1 MNENNILKKIEE
13 YKVFDVKLI
22 ANNTKLLITEG
33 CDYFFDIE
41 LNKQEVLNLAKAFK
55 HIANNMN
62 TNRKEIDNE

>member
-13 YKVFDVKLI
+13 CKVFNVKLI

-33 CDYFFDIE
+33 CNYFFDIE

-55 HIANNMN
+55 QIADSMN
-62 TNRKEIDNE
+62 TSRKEDK